1 MNISLDNNDRTT
13 SHLNFEVGGGVEG
26 DYHAY
31 TVILPQKFIVVNS
44 ASRAIAINCI
54 IVLDSKCNNIGP

>member
-1 MNISLDNNDRTT
+1 M
-13 SHLNFEVGGGVEG
+13 EG

-31 TVILPQKFIVVNS
+31 TVILPQKFIVVSS
-44 ASRAIAINCI
+44 ASRAIAINCV